1 MQAALFILYI
11 HILNWIFYLNIYNYA
26 HKTPFHK
33 SDYIYAVNRTNFMMN
48 VGAMHCRTSRVNV
61 DFKYTVMFRI
71 PLDKSLNVYLSR
83 MAGL

>member
-1 MQAALFILYI
+1 MHTNPIFINQI
-11 HILNWIFYLNIYNYA
+11 
-26 HKTPFHK
+26 T
-33 SDYIYAVNRTNFMMN
+33 YAVNRTNFMMN